1 MTQIQPSNSDF
12 REQNKPKKA
21 AFTGGF
27 WQFTPIGKIS
37 TQTLEKKLSKDPI
50 RIFIPTIPFPA
61 IEIKYLGI
69 QFGRLIFSIL
79 LSIILSLLISSSP
92 VQKTFE
98 AQVVDKYLPKLQLPF
113 ANLSLNLD
121 TNTNN
126 FDRFFSNNVNNFGG
140 NLKQIGEEIS
150 NSPKQIES
158 YVKREF
164 WRRFWY
170 NFVVGGGIV
179 GQILRGIFFYLLIS
193 ILYKN
198 NKADWKSLEREI
210 AKQKFDLAKLS
221 ENILGILA
229 QNFDKI
235 IATNQFSSEQI
246 KILQNLVFIQ
256 NYNKKISSEQFEL
269 LIKALKNL

>member
-1 MTQIQPSNSDF
+1 MTQIQPNNSDF
-12 REQNKPKKA
+12 SEQTKPKKA
-21 AFTGGF
+21 GFTGGF

-37 TQTLEKKLSKDPI
+37 AQTLEKKLSKDPI
-50 RIFIPTIPFPA
+50 RLFIPTIPLPA

-69 QFGRLIFSIL
+69 QFGRLIFSIF
-79 LSIILSLLISSSP
+79 LSIILSLLISSNP
-92 VQKTFE
+92 VQNAFE
-98 AQVVDKYLPKLQLPF
+98 AQVIDRYLPKLELPF
-113 ANLSLNLD
+113 ANLKLNLD

-126 FDRFFSNNVNNFGG
+126 FDKFFSNNINNFGA
-140 NLKQIGEEIS
+140 NLKQIGEEINS
-150 NSPKQIES
+150 SPKQIEN

-170 NFVVGGGIV
+170 NFVVGGGII
-179 GQILRGIFFYLLIS
+179 GQILRGLFFYLLIS

-198 NKADWKSLEREI
+198 NKTDWKSLEREI

-221 ENILGILA
+221 ESILGALA

-235 IATNQFSSEQI
+235 VATNQFSSEQI
-246 KILQNLVFIQ
+246 QILQNLIFDP
-256 NYNKKISSEQFEL
+256 NHNKKFTADQFEL